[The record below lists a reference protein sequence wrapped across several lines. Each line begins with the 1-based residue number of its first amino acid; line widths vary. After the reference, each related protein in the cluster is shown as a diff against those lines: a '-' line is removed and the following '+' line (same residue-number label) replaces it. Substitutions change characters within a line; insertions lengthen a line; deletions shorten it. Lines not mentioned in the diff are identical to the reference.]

1 MIEGN
6 MKLQCGITAQ
16 YKGTDDFS
24 RPVFHVVDGE
34 VEFTM
39 VCTNFDGSNLTSVSR
54 SGEPC
59 TPVPEQYR
67 RFDLSDALEQF
78 AADLYD
84 LQVTMTLG
92 GEWEASRCPVDL
104 TPLFDEYRSRET
116 MSAILIYRAGVL
128 LNAWYES

>member
-1 MIEGN
+1 MIEDN

-34 VEFTM
+34 VEFKM
-39 VCTNFDGSNLTSVSR
+39 VCTNFDGSNLTTISA

-59 TPVPEQYR
+59 APVPERYR
-67 RFDLSDALEQF
+67 MFNLSDALEQF
-78 AADLYD
+78 ASDLYD
-84 LQVTMTLG
+84 LQITMALG
-92 GEWEASRCPVDL
+92 GEWEASQYPVDL
-104 TPLFDEYRSRET
+104 AHLFDEYRSREA
-116 MSAILIYRAGVL
+116 MSTILIYRAGVL